1 MNFKWKRYGPNCC
14 DPFLSMFLLFDY
26 ECFLL
31 HSNTRAI
38 PNPDNSVQ
46 GTYLHSEW
54 LIVSWQIHFLSLYLI
69 DNEFAGCYY
78 RFCIIFVFLFTFFFL
93 RLGIFDFNDKVTQ
106 FGTIFLV
113 FWWMLN
119 EKEWVWCEKNVEVWP
134 RKAASIVNFGFWCF
148 PTSKSSHFTLFW
160 QTNRQPECIHAESH
174 KCIYLERRNHCMS
187 LTVIR
192 DMIFPSCVSLNH

>member
-1 MNFKWKRYGPNCC
+1 MKKVWAQLLRSFPVDVSFVW
-14 DPFLSMFLLFDY
+14 LWMFFSLQIRTHEQYLTPIIPYKVLTYIANDWLFHDK
-26 ECFLL
+26 F
-31 HSNTRAI
+31 I
-38 PNPDNSVQ
+38 
-46 GTYLHSEW
+46 
-54 LIVSWQIHFLSLYLI
+54 F
-69 DNEFAGCYY
+69 Y
-78 RFCIIFVFLFTFFFL
+78 RFIWLTMNLLGVIIGFVLFLCFFSHFFSSVWVFS
-93 RLGIFDFNDKVTQ
+93 ISMIKVTQ

-192 DMIFPSCVSLNH
+192 NMIFPSCVSLNH